1 MAKTTQFSHIVSV
14 FHNRHLPEADSALAG
29 YAALINAYNLQIP
42 LPDNLSA
49 ISKKHTKY
57 EKDGWMVFTPR
68 HAPQDTL
75 SGHLTFALK
84 YEGVNL
90 TVLKALFD
98 CIEAYEIEAIVEQEP
113 TGSYSRRIWFLYEWL
128 LDRKLNLD
136 NASKGN
142 WVDAL
147 DTSLQ
152 YAGPSRQSKRHRV
165 RNNMPGVPVFC
176 PTIRKTEEL
185 DSFINMKL
193 ADKSQKIIGSIH
205 SDILMRAASFL
216 LLKDSKASFAIEKE
230 TPTQDRAE
238 RWGQAIGQ
246 AGIHPL
252 SYDEFLRLQKII
264 IADFRFTHPGYR
276 NEGGFIGEHERS
288 TGMPI
293 PDHISARWQD
303 LDSLMEGLITTDKLL
318 QESDMDPV
326 LAATLIAFG
335 FVFIHP
341 FEDGNGRLH
350 RYLFHHVLA
359 ETQFAPKN
367 IVFPVSAVI
376 LEKIDEYRKTLE
388 SYSRPRLDFIQWKP
402 TDKGN
407 VEVLN
412 ETIDLYRYFD
422 ATKQAEF
429 LYRCIRQTVETTLPD
444 EIKYLSQYDEMKNY
458 IKINFEM
465 PDRLVDLL
473 IRFLNQENGKLS
485 MRAQRKEFSALTP
498 DEISKLEEKYADV
511 FSKSVPD

>member
-1 MAKTTQFSHIVSV
+1 MDKSTQFSHIVTT
-14 FHNRHLPEADSALAG
+14 FHGRYLPEADSALAG
-29 YAALINAYNLQIP
+29 YAALIKAYDLHIP
-42 LPDNLSA
+42 LPDHLCS

-57 EKDGWMVFTPR
+57 EKNAWMMYTPR

-75 SGHLTFALK
+75 FGHLTFALK

-98 CIEAYEIEAIVEQEP
+98 SIEGHEIKSIVKQEP

-128 LDRKLNLD
+128 QKRKLDLKD
-136 NASKGN
+136 ASKGN
-142 WVDAL
+142 WINAM

-152 YAGPSRQSKRHRV
+152 YVGPSRQSKRHRV
-165 RNNMPGVPVFC
+165 RNNMPGVPTFC
-176 PTIRKTEEL
+176 PTIRRTEKL
-185 DSFINMKL
+185 DNFINMNL
-193 ADKSQKIIGSIH
+193 AEKSQKIIGSIH
-205 SDILMRAASFL
+205 SDILTRAASFL

-246 AGIHPL
+246 AGSHPL

-264 IADFRFTHPGYR
+264 ITDFRFTHPGYR
-276 NEGGFIGEHERS
+276 NQDGFIGEHERS

-303 LDSLMEGLITTDKLL
+303 LDLLMDGLVKTDNLL

-326 LAATLIAFG
+326 LAATIIAFG

-350 RYLFHHVLA
+350 RYLIHHMLA
-359 ETQFAPKN
+359 VKEFVPNN

-376 LEKIDEYRKTLE
+376 LEKIDEYRKALE
-388 SYSRPRLDFIQWKP
+388 SYSRPLLNFIQWKP

-407 VEVLN
+407 IDVLN

-429 LYRCIRQTVETTLPD
+429 LYCCIQKTVETTLPD
-444 EIKYLSQYDEMKNY
+444 EIKYLKQYDEMKNY
-458 IKINFEM
+458 IKNNFEM

-473 IRFLNQENGKLS
+473 IRFLNQENGRLS
-485 MRAQRKEFSALTP
+485 MRAKRKEFSTLTP
-498 DEISKLEEKYADV
+498 DEINKLEEKYADI
-511 FSKSVPD
+511 FQPDST